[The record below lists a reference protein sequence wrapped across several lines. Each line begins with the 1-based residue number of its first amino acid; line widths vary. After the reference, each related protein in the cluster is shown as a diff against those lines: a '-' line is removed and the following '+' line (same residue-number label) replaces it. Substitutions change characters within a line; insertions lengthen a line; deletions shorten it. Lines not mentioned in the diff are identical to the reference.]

1 MTDLFIASREAIPR
15 KEGRRLAAWIVVT
28 GAYGR
33 AFANPAI
40 YDERAPDPGSLIDAV
55 MIPRRLKREQEAAG
69 IELVRRAGREAWR
82 IHQQRG
88 GAS

>member
-1 MTDLFIASREAIPR
+1 MS
-15 KEGRRLAAWIVVT
+15 KRLAAWIVVT

-33 AFANPAI
+33 AFADPAI

-55 MIPRRLKREQEAAG
+55 TIPRRLKREQAAAG

-82 IHQQRG
+82 THHEQG
-88 GAS
+88 EAS